1 MSQSLSSVYPLV
13 RLHIEEKKPAFLTR
27 YTGDPTIFGNFNV
40 DPSINDAV
48 AKQLNSFKANGYP
61 PADGECAH

>member
-1 MSQSLSSVYPLV
+1 M
-13 RLHIEEKKPAFLTR
+13 HFLTEH
-27 YTGDPTIFGNFNV
+27 TGDPTIFGNFNV

-61 PADGECAH
+61 PADGEYACPGSDGSNRH